1 MDLLFPERVQSL
13 RVSDSRV
20 SVWPPSGN
28 GASFRLENL
37 QVVNYDELWFEF
49 EYASMGFFDATAV
62 SLAAEYTLS

>member
-1 MDLLFPERVQSL
+1 MDLVFPEQVKSL

-20 SVWPPSGN
+20 TVWPPSGN

-49 EYASMGFFDATAV
+49 EYSSMGFFDATAV
-62 SLAAEYTLS
+62 SLTAEYTLE